1 MIASLVDPKVFED
14 LQTKLD
20 DDAKTRE
27 QIRDSLQ
34 ILEKEQKSVLS
45 ALSSA
50 HSIAN
55 CRFDRRRCE
64 NYLLLIMFESVIYQ
78 GGLLAHD

>member
-1 MIASLVDPKVFED
+1 MATSLVDPKVFED

-34 ILEKEQKSVLS
+34 ALEKEQKSVLS
-45 ALSSA
+45 VLSSA
-50 HSIAN
+50 HSIAA
-55 CRFDRRRCE
+55 CMSVPETVQVALR
-64 NYLLLIMFESVIYQ
+64 LIF
-78 GGLLAHD
+78 L